1 MATVINR
8 AHLKKL
14 RAIEDAR
21 FLYTHKKSAQEF
33 ERSKKVMHEGVPMS
47 WMAKWPGDHAVFVK
61 SAKGAHFEDI
71 DGNKYI
77 DLCLG
82 DTG

>member
-21 FLYTHKKSAQEF
+21 FLDTHKKSAQEF

-61 SAKGAHFEDI
+61 SAKVRTLKISMETHI
-71 DGNKYI
+71 SI
-77 DLCLG
+77 SV
-82 DTG
+82 